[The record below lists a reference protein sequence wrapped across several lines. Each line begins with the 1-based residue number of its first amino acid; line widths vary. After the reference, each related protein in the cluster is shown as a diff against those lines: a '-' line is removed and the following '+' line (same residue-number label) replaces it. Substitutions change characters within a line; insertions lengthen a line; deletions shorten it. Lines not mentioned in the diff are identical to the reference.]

1 MFRFY
6 FLTILTYIRI
16 ILRAVIWLLHL
27 LLHAY
32 CDWKQFA
39 LVRLSLEEATAS
51 IHHWVLW
58 PKSFLIF
65 IVWIN
70 WRTLQPTSFLSWC
83 VSHVLGSVHR
93 LVSHILEVVHWK
105 KRLSLWMYWDKQCI
119 QKKNIITFCILQKR
133 YIRWAIRNG
142 FIGVLHLFWFYW
154 VSFVRVACSFCW
166 SILILNN

>member
-32 CDWKQFA
+32 CGWKQFA

-70 WRTLQPTSFLSWC
+70 WRTLQPTSFSSWR

-93 LVSHILEVVHWK
+93 LVSHVLRVVHWK
-105 KRLSLWMYWDKQCI
+105 ERMSLHYKFNCVFEWGFNCKLELGI
-119 QKKNIITFCILQKR
+119 GILFTCNR
-133 YIRWAIRNG
+133 
-142 FIGVLHLFWFYW
+142 LFW
-154 VSFVRVACSFCW
+154 
-166 SILILNN
+166 